1 MINYGIGQGEIL
13 VTPLQMAVYAASLAN
28 GGTVYQPHIVRAVNN
43 NITKKIEYFDYAHKS
58 VPVNNHFFDIV
69 RGGMFDVVNEPG
81 GTGHGAQI
89 QGLNVCGKT
98 GTAQNPHGQDH
109 AWFICFAP
117 LDHPKIAMCV
127 MVENAGFGG
136 TVSAP
141 IARELISLYLKPDS
155 TSKALN
161 LQKNQQKPGQAGGGI
176 NPIKNA
182 MNKR

>member
-1 MINYGIGQGEIL
+1 
-13 VTPLQMAVYAASLAN
+13 
-28 GGTVYQPHIVRAVNN
+28 
-43 NITKKIEYFDYAHKS
+43 
-58 VPVNNHFFDIV
+58 
-69 RGGMFDVVNEPG
+69 
-81 GTGHGAQI
+81 
-89 QGLNVCGKT
+89 
-98 GTAQNPHGQDH
+98 
-109 AWFICFAP
+109 
-117 LDHPKIAMCV
+117 